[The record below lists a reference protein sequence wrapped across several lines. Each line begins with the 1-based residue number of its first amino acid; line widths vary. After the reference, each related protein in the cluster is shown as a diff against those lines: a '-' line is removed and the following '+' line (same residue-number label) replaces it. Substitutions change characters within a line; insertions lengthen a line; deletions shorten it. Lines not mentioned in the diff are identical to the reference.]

1 MTVAPRKKTLDEI
14 CDIDELEK
22 MVKKNLKINK
32 SIKMCQLDEESDYEA
47 RKAIRSRLRSL
58 HKAKTAE
65 IGEISADADCVNR
78 FCDLQSSSLTK

>member
-1 MTVAPRKKTLDEI
+1 MY
-14 CDIDELEK
+14 
-22 MVKKNLKINK
+22 
-32 SIKMCQLDEESDYEA
+32 QLDEESDYEA

>member
-22 MVKKNLKINK
+22 MVNKNFKICKKHKWIN
-32 SIKMCQLDEESDYEA
+32 QLDEESDYEA

-65 IGEISADADCVNR
+65 IGEISSTR
-78 FCDLQSSSLTK
+78 LSQ